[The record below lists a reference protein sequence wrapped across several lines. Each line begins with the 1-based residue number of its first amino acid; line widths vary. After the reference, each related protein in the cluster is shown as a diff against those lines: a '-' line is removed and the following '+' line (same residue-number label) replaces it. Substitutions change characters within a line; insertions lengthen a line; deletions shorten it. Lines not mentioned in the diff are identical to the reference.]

1 MYKIKS
7 FAKINLGLE
16 VLSKRNDNFHSI
28 KTVISK
34 ISLFDEIQIEKSD
47 FNSVKQLGIKED
59 ENLVTKILLHMQKKY
74 FTEKISIRIKKNIP
88 YSSGLGGGSSNAA
101 SVIKGL
107 NEYLELNLDSKEMFD
122 IGLRFGSDIPF
133 FLGPNTALIEGKGEK
148 ITFIEKPNLSNILL
162 IYPNIL
168 IENKTYKI
176 FSNLKSYT
184 NGEYQEHL
192 LKKIRSRKNISESL
206 FNGLEESALSIFHDL
221 RDIKNDLLKM
231 GLPNISMSGAGPSY
245 FSIIDNEKSSYNFKE
260 IIEKNTNHKCYLVD
274 LL

>member
-16 VLSKRNDNFHSI
+16 VLNKRNDNFHSI

-47 FNSVKQLGIKED
+47 SNSVKQLGIKED
-59 ENLVTKILLHMQKKY
+59 DNLVTKILLHMQKKY

-88 YSSGLGGGSSNAA
+88 YSSGLGGGSSNSA

-176 FSNLKSYT
+176 FSNLNSYT
-184 NGEYQEHL
+184 NGEYQENL

-221 RDIKNDLLKM
+221 RDIKNDLLRM

-245 FSIIDNEKSSYNFKE
+245 FSIIDNEKSSYNLKE

>member
-16 VLSKRNDNFHSI
+16 VLNKRNDNFHSI
-28 KTVISK
+28 KTIISK

-47 FNSVKQLGIKED
+47 SNSVKQLGIKED
-59 ENLVTKILLHMQKKY
+59 DNLVTKILLHMQKKY

-88 YSSGLGGGSSNAA
+88 YSSGLGGGSSNSA

-133 FLGPNTALIEGKGEK
+133 FLGSNTALIEGKGEK

-168 IENKTYKI
+168 IENKTYKM
-176 FSNLKSYT
+176 FSNLNSYT
-184 NGEYQEHL
+184 NGEYQENL

-245 FSIIDNEKSSYNFKE
+245 FSIIDNEKSSYNLKE

>member
-47 FNSVKQLGIKED
+47 SNSVKQLGIKED
-59 ENLVTKILLHMQKKY
+59 DNLVTKILLHMQKKY

-176 FSNLKSYT
+176 FSNLNSYT
-184 NGEYQEHL
+184 NGEYQENL

-245 FSIIDNEKSSYNFKE
+245 FSIIDNEKSSYNLKE

>member
-16 VLSKRNDNFHSI
+16 VLNKRNDNFHSI
-28 KTVISK
+28 KTIISK

-47 FNSVKQLGIKED
+47 SNSVKQLGIKED
-59 ENLVTKILLHMQKKY
+59 DNLVTKILLHMQKKY

-88 YSSGLGGGSSNAA
+88 YSSGLGGGSSNSA

-168 IENKTYKI
+168 IENKTYKM
-176 FSNLKSYT
+176 FSNLNSYT
-184 NGEYQEHL
+184 NGEYQENL

-245 FSIIDNEKSSYNFKE
+245 FSIIDNEKSSYNLKE

>member
-1 MYKIKS
+1 
-7 FAKINLGLE
+7 
-16 VLSKRNDNFHSI
+16 
-28 KTVISK
+28 
-34 ISLFDEIQIEKSD
+34 
-47 FNSVKQLGIKED
+47 
-59 ENLVTKILLHMQKKY
+59 
-74 FTEKISIRIKKNIP
+74 
-88 YSSGLGGGSSNAA
+88 
-101 SVIKGL
+101 
-107 NEYLELNLDSKEMFD
+107 MFD

-184 NGEYQEHL
+184 NGEYQENL

-245 FSIIDNEKSSYNFKE
+245 FSIIDNEKSSYNLKE

>member
-16 VLSKRNDNFHSI
+16 VLNKRNDNFHSI

-47 FNSVKQLGIKED
+47 SNSVKQLGIKED
-59 ENLVTKILLHMQKKY
+59 DNLVTKILLHMQKKY

-88 YSSGLGGGSSNAA
+88 YSSGLGGGSSNSA

-184 NGEYQEHL
+184 NGEYQENL

-245 FSIIDNEKSSYNFKE
+245 FSIIDNEKSSYNLKE

>member
-16 VLSKRNDNFHSI
+16 VLNKRNDNFHSI
-28 KTVISK
+28 KTIISK

-47 FNSVKQLGIKED
+47 SNSVKQLGIKED
-59 ENLVTKILLHMQKKY
+59 DNLVTKILLHMQKKY

-88 YSSGLGGGSSNAA
+88 YSSGLGGGSSNSA

-176 FSNLKSYT
+176 FSNLNSYT
-184 NGEYQEHL
+184 NGEYQENL

-245 FSIIDNEKSSYNFKE
+245 FSIIDNEKSSYNLKE

>member
-16 VLSKRNDNFHSI
+16 VLNKRNDNFHSI

-47 FNSVKQLGIKED
+47 SNSVKQLGIKED
-59 ENLVTKILLHMQKKY
+59 DNLVTKILLHMQKKY

-88 YSSGLGGGSSNAA
+88 YSSGLGGGSSNSA

-184 NGEYQEHL
+184 NGEYQENL

-245 FSIIDNEKSSYNFKE
+245 FSIIDNEKSSYNLKE

-274 LL
+274 LF